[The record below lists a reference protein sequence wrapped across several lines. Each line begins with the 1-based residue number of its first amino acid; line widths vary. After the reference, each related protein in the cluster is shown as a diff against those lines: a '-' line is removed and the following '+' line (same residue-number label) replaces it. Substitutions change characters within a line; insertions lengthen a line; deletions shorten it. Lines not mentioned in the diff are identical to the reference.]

1 MHHRPTKAHFRLD
14 LTTPAAYHSP
24 GAAVLAH
31 LFAQLISDELNEY
44 SYHAQVG
51 TSSCAQAYAPHTRTA
66 RAHAPHTRTARAH
79 APHTRTARAAHM
91 HCACTA
97 YTQVAGLDYLV
108 SNTSSGLS
116 IRVEGYSHRL
126 PLMITKV
133 VTRLAEAQLCPE
145 RFAVQVS
152 EP

>member
-51 TSSCAQAYAPHTRTA
+51 TSSCAQAY
-66 RAHAPHTRTARAH
+66 APHTRTARAH

>member
-1 MHHRPTKAHFRLD
+1 MHRIHALRVHMHR
-14 LTTPAAYHSP
+14 
-24 GAAVLAH
+24 
-31 LFAQLISDELNEY
+31 I
-44 SYHAQVG
+44 HALRV
-51 TSSCAQAYAPHTRTA
+51 HMHRI
-66 RAHAPHTRTARAH
+66 HALRVHMHRIH
-79 APHTRTARAAHM
+79 ALRVHMHRTRTARAAHM

>member
-51 TSSCAQAYAPHTRTA
+51 TSSCAQAY
-66 RAHAPHTRTARAH
+66 